1 MVFLIG
7 VMMVFTPLFMI
18 YMLIQAIR
26 FNKYFL
32 MLLPLALLCVLL
44 IFNWDLIVQLWYAFL
59 DRCLIWFGIALFLS
73 FLVSLKWSG
82 FSRLIFC
89 TVACVIACLIPIMMV
104 NHTTVTPVFD
114 EYLSQMNE
122 ATVYRHQGDG
132 LKLNHQQIK
141 TFQNLMREINVKEDV
156 MNRSF
161 NLALDDQSSWFCLET
176 KVSSDKK
183 MQIAFFQKKNEPDL
197 MRVIVDEKTYCYIGE
212 DEKDLGG
219 DWINEQISSGLRKS
233 LLDKYVSSLKKLKD
247 SFSIQGTYCSFLVP
261 DGLPEDLEITIIGL
275 PDSRN
280 TVDYFLQD
288 VQSWKAGSSYSFDVS
303 RYDSYRYLYLFVKVD
318 GESFDLVNIYE
329 LLPDYMKSSEA
340 QDRFHDVGI

>member
-7 VMMVFTPLFMI
+7 LLMIFSPLLMI
-18 YMLIQAIR
+18 YMLVHAIR

-32 MLLPLALLCVLL
+32 MLLPLGLLCVLL
-44 IFNWDLIVQLWYAFL
+44 IFNWDLIVQLWQVFMH
-59 DRCLIWFGIALFLS
+59 RCVIWFVIALILS
-73 FLVSLKWSG
+73 SLVSLKWSG
-82 FSRLIFC
+82 LPRLIFC
-89 TVACVIACLIPIMMV
+89 TFACFVACLISIMMA

-114 EYLSQMNE
+114 EYLSQMKE

-132 LKLNHQQIK
+132 LKLNQEQIK
-141 TFQNLMREINVKEDV
+141 TFQNLMSEVNVKEDV
-156 MNRSF
+156 MEKSL
-161 NLALDDQSSWFCLET
+161 NLALDDKSSWFCLET
-176 KVSSDKK
+176 EVSSDQK
-183 MQIAFFQKKNEPDL
+183 MQIAFFQKINEPDL

-219 DWINEQISSGLRKS
+219 DWINEQISSGLRRS
-233 LLDKYVSSLKKLKD
+233 LLDKYASSLKELKD

-288 VQSWKAGSSYSFDVS
+288 VQSWKTGSSYSFDVS
-303 RYDSYRYLYLFVKVD
+303 KYDSYRYLYLSAKVE

-329 LLPDYMKSSEA
+329 LLPDHMKSSEA